1 MHPRNAHPSGSRR
14 SIQRSVAGFT
24 LIELVAA
31 VAVISLLMVLILPAL
46 AKAQTKMRS
55 NRCVSNLQ
63 DIGTAL
69 NMYLQDS
76 NDKLP
81 YAALRYTIKN
91 TEHHLAWDDLMGPYL
106 GIDMTVEQRSQDGA
120 SGTGSFKLLLCP
132 QDILPVKSTDDLH
145 RKESR
150 RSYALP
156 EHNLGLL
163 KLADRPATAADW
175 PPCPVNQTGIGIRLD
190 GRPSALSPRWN
201 SDDEPGGP
209 KAPRWQPA
217 YVNTM
222 IMDTPNTLFM
232 TERFDSINRV
242 GSWNG
247 AAISDIST
255 HIGEVGTQPV
265 QAQFNYLMTDG
276 HVENLAPQDSY
287 ASRRRTLNPST
298 KAAPAGIWTVWQDD

>member
-1 MHPRNAHPSGSRR
+1 MHPRNTHPSGRRR
-14 SIQRSVAGFT
+14 STERQNTGFT
-24 LIELVAA
+24 LIELIAA
-31 VAVISLLMVLILPAL
+31 VTVISLLVVLILPAL
-46 AKAQTKMRS
+46 AKAQTRLRS

-76 NDKLP
+76 NDKIP
-81 YAALRYTIKN
+81 YAALRYTSGN

-106 GIDMTVEQRSQDGA
+106 GIDMTAEQRDQDGA
-120 SGTGSFKLLLCP
+120 SGRRSFKLLLCP
-132 QDILPVKSTDDLH
+132 QDILPVKSIDDLQ

-163 KLADRPATAADW
+163 KLADRAATAADW
-175 PPCPVNQTGIGIRLD
+175 PPCPVNLTGIGIRLD

-201 SDDEPGGP
+201 MDDEPGGP
-209 KAPRWQPA
+209 QAPKWQLA
-217 YVNTM
+217 YLSTM
-222 IMDTPNTLFM
+222 IMDAANTLFM

-247 AAISDIST
+247 ATISDISA
-255 HIGEVGTQPV
+255 HIGEAGAQPA
-265 QAQFNYLMTDG
+265 QAQFNYLMMDG

-287 ASRRRTLNPST
+287 SNGRQTGNTSL